1 MPLSLGER
9 SHYLHLMP
17 LVFRMRTL
25 VKKLFL
31 SSLAS
36 PQRWLHFFGLS
47 LLGGCALASSSQ
59 VSPLLATLPP
69 LSIDTRIRTNQIGF
83 QPEQP
88 KHVVVAWPQGKQL
101 TSAEL
106 RYYIVP
112 QDSPLHPT
120 WTGLLAEWGVDTDS
134 GEHVLRG
141 DFSALRKPGRYQV
154 LLPGRG
160 LSASFYLHA
169 DANREVLRLATR
181 FFYLQRSGV
190 AKDDPVTGLR
200 HQADYVAMSPLRA
213 DLDAAEHVSA
223 SAQRFDVSGGWWD
236 AGDFGRYVPP
246 AASTIMSL
254 LYAYRFNPQ
263 AFADGSLAIP
273 ESGNGIPDLLD
284 EIRWELS
291 WMLKMQRA
299 DGAVHHKVATR
310 DYPSVMADRDP
321 KPALLY
327 GISTQA
333 TADFAGALA
342 EASVVYRAHDPV
354 FSMAL
359 QRAAEKAWRFLITHP
374 QKLPAHGFVNPDD
387 PNGGDY
393 SIKDGDE
400 SELRMWAAAGL
411 FHATGD
417 REYGEAFVQH
427 WAHRSAARRCGLGW
441 PCGSTFAMQGYLD
454 SRGADSSVQAQVR
467 AELAAQAADIV
478 KVSEATAYR
487 VALTGAQAP
496 FGYDWGSVGQA
507 LNSAT
512 LLLLA
517 HEQTKEPRLVAAA
530 SAQLS
535 WVLGVN
541 PLGKALI
548 TGAGYNPV
556 RAPHHRPSYHLGVAI
571 PGAVGEGPNAMSVGG
586 DPVLQKLFDS
596 QLPPALRYSDVAE
609 SWATNEPTIYY
620 NAAFV
625 AVAAWFT
632 AREQAAR

>member
-1 MPLSLGER
+1 
-9 SHYLHLMP
+9 
-17 LVFRMRTL
+17 
-25 VKKLFL
+25 
-31 SSLAS
+31 
-36 PQRWLHFFGLS
+36 
-47 LLGGCALASSSQ
+47 
-59 VSPLLATLPP
+59 
-69 LSIDTRIRTNQIGF
+69 
-83 QPEQP
+83 
-88 KHVVVAWPQGKQL
+88 
-101 TSAEL
+101 
-106 RYYIVP
+106 
-112 QDSPLHPT
+112 
-120 WTGLLAEWGVDTDS
+120 
-134 GEHVLRG
+134 
-141 DFSALRKPGRYQV
+141 
-154 LLPGRG
+154 
-160 LSASFYLHA
+160 
-169 DANREVLRLATR
+169 
-181 FFYLQRSGV
+181 
-190 AKDDPVTGLR
+190 
-200 HQADYVAMSPLRA
+200 
-213 DLDAAEHVSA
+213 
-223 SAQRFDVSGGWWD
+223 
-236 AGDFGRYVPP
+236 
-246 AASTIMSL
+246 
-254 LYAYRFNPQ
+254 
-263 AFADGSLAIP
+263 
-273 ESGNGIPDLLD
+273 
-284 EIRWELS
+284 
-291 WMLKMQRA
+291 
-299 DGAVHHKVATR
+299 
-310 DYPSVMADRDP
+310 
-321 KPALLY
+321 
-327 GISTQA
+327 
-333 TADFAGALA
+333 
-342 EASVVYRAHDPV
+342 
-354 FSMAL
+354 MAL

-400 SELRMWAAAGL
+400 NELRMWAAAGL

-454 SRGADSSVQAQVR
+454 SRGADSSVEVQVR

-487 VALTGAQAP
+487 VALTGTQAP

-632 AREQAAR
+632 AREQTAR